1 MDYVYVN
8 AQISIGLFRAILE
21 QRHLDALLLFFEVD
35 IGSKMRRRGPNPFK
49 KCRILHI
56 NTLAEALSIVA
67 MDRWNTRAWIF
78 QEAFASAGSMILL
91 FPRAKEVAVKGW
103 SLICQDL
110 SFTDIAIRL
119 DALQKCMKQ
128 SAGFFT
134 PKPGNSLSVR
144 LPEWAET
151 LKRLDW
157 FQPEPQ
163 GYHFVNFRIKGSKTR
178 RTCNAAV
185 AWSFLKHRE
194 NDRVA
199 DKLAILAN
207 LCDYSLRLNTVEL
220 DKSQNV
226 LSVCILALAIANG
239 DLSLLS
245 PDSYYIPH
253 ELHFGMFV
261 ETVHETRDAS
271 FLILNSQGHKQRR
284 FYLGSFQRQATS
296 THQSENCRS

>member
-8 AQISIGLFRAILE
+8 AEMSIGLFRATLE
-21 QRHLDALLLFFEVD
+21 QRHLDALLLFFEFE
-35 IGSKMRRRGPNPFK
+35 IGSRMRRRGPHPLK
-49 KCRILHI
+49 KCRSLHI
-56 NTLAEALSIVA
+56 GTLAEALSIIV

-78 QEAFASAGSMILL
+78 QEAFASAGNMILL

-110 SFTDIAIRL
+110 SFTEVAIRL
-119 DALQKCMKQ
+119 DILQECMKQ
-128 SAGFFT
+128 SVGFFT
-134 PKPGNSLSVR
+134 PKPGNSLPVK
-144 LPEWAET
+144 LPEWEET

-157 FQPEPQ
+157 FQPDPQ
-163 GYHFVNFRIKGSKTR
+163 GHHLFDFWINNSKNR

-194 NDRVA
+194 NDRVV
-199 DKLAILAN
+199 DKLAMLAN
-207 LCDYSLRLNTVEL
+207 ICDYSLRLNTVEL

-245 PDSYYIPH
+245 PDSYQIPH
-253 ELHFGMFV
+253 GLHFGMFV
-261 ETVHETRDAS
+261 HTVHETTDAS
-271 FLILNSQGHKQRR
+271 FLTANSQRHKQRR
-284 FYLGSFQRQATS
+284 FYLDSFQREATS
-296 THQSENCRS
+296 AHPSEN

>member
-1 MDYVYVN
+1 M
-8 AQISIGLFRAILE
+8 SIGLFRATLE
-21 QRHLDALLLFFEVD
+21 QRHLDALLLFFEVH
-35 IGSKMRRRGPNPFK
+35 IGSKMRRRGPNPFR
-49 KCRILHI
+49 KCRRLHI
-56 NTLAEALSIVA
+56 DNLAEALSIVA

-110 SFTDIAIRL
+110 SFTDMAIRL
-119 DALQKCMKQ
+119 DILQKCLKQ

-163 GYHFVNFRIKGSKTR
+163 GYHFVNIWIGGSKTR

-185 AWSFLKHRE
+185 AWSFLKRRE
-194 NDRVA
+194 NYRVA

-245 PDSYYIPH
+245 PDSYHIPH
-253 ELHFGMFV
+253 QLHFCMFFQ
-261 ETVHETRDAS
+261 TVHETRDAS
-271 FLILNSQGHKQRR
+271 FLTLNSQGHKQWR
-284 FYLGSFQRQATS
+284 FFLGSFQRQATS
-296 THQSENCRS
+296 AHQSEICRS

>member
-8 AQISIGLFRAILE
+8 AQISIGLFRATLE

-35 IGSKMRRRGPNPFK
+35 IGSKVRRRGPRPLIN
-49 KCRILHI
+49 RRSLHI
-56 NTLAEALSIVA
+56 GTLAEALSKVA

-78 QEAFASAGSMILL
+78 QEAFASADKMILL
-91 FPRAKEVAVKGW
+91 FPRAKDVAVKGW

-110 SFTDIAIRL
+110 SFTEIAIRL
-119 DALQKCMKQ
+119 EILQKCMKQ

-134 PKPGNSLSVR
+134 PRPGNSLPVR
-144 LPEWAET
+144 PPDWAET
-151 LKRLDW
+151 LERLDW

-163 GYHFVNFRIKGSKTR
+163 GNHFVDFWIGGSKTR

-185 AWSFLKHRE
+185 ACSFLKHRE

-199 DKLAILAN
+199 DRLAIVAN

-220 DKSQNV
+220 EKSQHA
-226 LSVCILALAIANG
+226 LSVCIFALAIFNG

-245 PDSYYIPH
+245 PDSYHIPH
-253 ELHFGMFV
+253 GLHFGMFV
-261 ETVHETRDAS
+261 QTVHETRDAS
-271 FLILNSQGHKQRR
+271 FLTANSQGHKQRR
-284 FYLGSFQRQATS
+284 FHMGSIRREATS
-296 THQSENCRS
+296 AYQSEDD

>member
-1 MDYVYVN
+1 
-8 AQISIGLFRAILE
+8 
-21 QRHLDALLLFFEVD
+21 
-35 IGSKMRRRGPNPFK
+35 
-49 KCRILHI
+49 
-56 NTLAEALSIVA
+56 

-78 QEAFASAGSMILL
+78 QEAFASAGNMILL

-119 DALQKCMKQ
+119 NILQKCMKQ
-128 SAGFFT
+128 SAGFML
-134 PKPGNSLSVR
+134 KPRNSLFVM

-151 LKRLDW
+151 LKRLEW

-163 GYHFVNFRIKGSKTR
+163 GFHLVNYWINGSKPR

-220 DKSQNV
+220 EKSQNV
-226 LSVCILALAIANG
+226 LSICILALAVANG

-245 PDSYYIPH
+245 PDSYHIPH
-253 ELHFGMFV
+253 GLHFRMFV
-261 ETVHETRDAS
+261 QTVSETRDAS
-271 FLILNSQGHKQRR
+271 FLTANS
-284 FYLGSFQRQATS
+284 
-296 THQSENCRS
+296 